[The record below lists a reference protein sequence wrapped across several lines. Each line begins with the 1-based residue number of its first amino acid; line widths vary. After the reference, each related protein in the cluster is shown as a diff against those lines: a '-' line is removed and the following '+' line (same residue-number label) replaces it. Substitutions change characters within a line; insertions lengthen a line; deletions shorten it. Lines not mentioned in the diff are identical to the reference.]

1 MGSQGPLKR
10 RCRSKLLVSDSPRGS
25 NSCHCQTAR
34 TLTPWRVMM
43 DGRDRVEEFPS
54 DWRSSLLRP
63 TSAHKWHR
71 LVSAVSRARS
81 RFLDG
86 SILAGSIRR
95 GCCGWNVWRQWRRD
109 GRGGF
114 DMSSARAAM
123 LERGSGRMRLTSWT
137 LQRALHDLS
146 GEGGSGAGDL
156 QRRRPL
162 RVKAAPVNRDL
173 SLPIRASIYCQT
185 APVPGFGMPRASSQD
200 SLHQEFHVPAR
211 LTCSAPNGSSR
222 SPGLE
227 DCVAQHGRLVY
238 NAYLL

>member
-146 GEGGSGAGDL
+146 GEGGAEPVTCNVAGHSGSKL
-156 QRRRPL
+156 H
-162 RVKAAPVNRDL
+162 L
-173 SLPIRASIYCQT
+173 SIEISPCPYVHQYT
-185 APVPGFGMPRASSQD
+185 ARQPQCQD
-200 SLHQEFHVPAR
+200 SGCRVRVRKILYIRNSMFP
-211 LTCSAPNGSSR
+211 
-222 SPGLE
+222 
-227 DCVAQHGRLVY
+227 HG
-238 NAYLL
+238 